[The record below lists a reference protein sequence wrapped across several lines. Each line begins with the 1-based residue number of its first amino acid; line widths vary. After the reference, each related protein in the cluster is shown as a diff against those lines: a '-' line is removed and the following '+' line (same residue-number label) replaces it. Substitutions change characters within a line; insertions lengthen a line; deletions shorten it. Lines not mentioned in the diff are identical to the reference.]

1 MLSITLVILFR
12 GGSAVPAK
20 KQISKEKIL
29 EAAIDI
35 IRKNGANAV
44 NARNIAKSLKCSTQP
59 IYLSFSGMDE
69 LKTAVTQEAIGIY
82 RAFISEEMSNS
93 EYPPYKSFGMGYIR
107 FAQKEKELFQFLFMR
122 DRSKEKEREFNEML
136 FLLTDNN
143 KTDYETAYKIHM
155 EMWLFG
161 HGIATML
168 ATSYI
173 TLDEETISNY
183 MSDVYQGVRLLYDT
197 K

>member
-1 MLSITLVILFR
+1 MS
-12 GGSAVPAK
+12 AK

-35 IRKNGANAV
+35 VRQNGINAV
-44 NARNIAKSLKCSTQP
+44 NARTIAKKLNCSTQP
-59 IYLSFSGMDE
+59 IYLSFSGMEE
-69 LKTAVTQEAIGIY
+69 LKRSTAQEAVKIY
-82 RAFISEEMSNS
+82 QNFLAEEMGHSK
-93 EYPPYKSFGMGYIR
+93 YPPYKSYGMSYVH
-107 FAQKEKELFQFLFMR
+107 FAQKEKELFRFLFMS

-143 KTDYETAYKIHM
+143 KMDYTTACKIHM

-173 TLDEETISNY
+173 TLDEETISDY
-183 MSDVYQGVRLLYDT
+183 MSDVYQGVRLLYAA
-197 K
+197 KPEERN

>member
-1 MLSITLVILFR
+1 M
-12 GGSAVPAK
+12 PAK

-44 NARNIAKSLKCSTQP
+44 NARNIAKRLKCSTQP

-69 LKTAVTQEAIGIY
+69 LKTAVTQEATRIY
-82 RAFISEEMSNS
+82 RTFISEEMSNS
-93 EYPPYKSFGMGYIR
+93 GYPPYKSFGMGYVR
-107 FAQKEKELFQFLFMR
+107 FAQKEKELFQFLFMC

-173 TLDEETISNY
+173 TLDEETISNS